1 MNIQTRLDRAEKWAE
16 ANKRKPSFV
25 VVGVVRD
32 DVTLADVSSFLELI
46 DHEETIPFDELLNAD
61 GSFNERYQFK
71 RFVSGNLSD
80 VDRLLHAWDIA
91 AGIAIK
97 ESAEGCGAGSQPD
110 AANNC
115 GVIGEM

>member
-80 VDRLLHAWDIA
+80 VERLLAAWDIEANRA
-91 AGIAIK
+91 AS
-97 ESAEGCGAGSQPD
+97 ER
-110 AANNC
+110 
-115 GVIGEM
+115 GENGGEQV

>member
-1 MNIQTRLDRAEKWAE
+1 MRIESRIDRAVKWAD
-16 ANKRKPSFV
+16 AHKPKPSFV

-46 DHEETIPFDELLNAD
+46 DHEETIPFDELLNVD

-80 VDRLLHAWDIA
+80 VKRLLNAFDIEA
-91 AGIAIK
+91 QRAVAEK
-97 ESAEGCGAGSQPD
+97 ENRMEW
-110 AANNC
+110 
-115 GVIGEM
+115 